1 MTIPFWCLQIGCLLP
16 YTWLFF
22 TAKQRKELP
31 EGFDNQNP
39 RTQVTKLTGAA
50 AWAMGAHNNALEAIP
65 VFASGVIVNHIL
77 GADPAT
83 ATKLSVAFHGG
94 DLSRAN
100 ALAMQLQDRVRG
112 ADAALAR
119 EAELARALV
128 LLTRP

>member
-1 MTIPFWCLQIGCLLP
+1 MTIPFWCLLIGCLLP

-65 VFASGVIVNHIL
+65 IFASGVIVNHIL

-83 ATKLSVAFHGG
+83 ATKLSVAWVVCRVLHGVFYITG
-94 DLSRAN
+94 LH
-100 ALAMQLQDRVRG
+100 ALRSTAFFVAFACAIGLFVV
-112 ADAALAR
+112 AA
-119 EAELARALV
+119 
-128 LLTRP
+128 